1 MSQAPT
7 QTEDR
12 PLLGILL
19 MLGFCITAPLGD
31 ALAKILGAYA
41 PLWPL
46 VFLRFFL
53 QAILLTPVVLI
64 TGRDWRYRRQL
75 LKLSVLR
82 TLLHIAGITMMFIA
96 LRYMPLADTI
106 AIAFVM
112 PFILLLL
119 GKVFLNEEVGPRR
132 LIACAV
138 GFAGTLLVIQPSF
151 AEVGLIALLPLG
163 VAVSFALFML
173 VTRQVAKQTDAVTLQ
188 VVSGWIACLVTLPP
202 VLAGNLFGIEALAM
216 PMPEAGTAGLILL
229 LGLLGTG
236 GHLLM
241 TGSLKFAPAATLAP
255 MQYLEIP
262 MATLYGLILFS
273 DLPDGLA
280 ALGIAITVG
289 AGLYVIWRERA
300 IARARPSAPGPIP
313 PAPPAA

>member
-1 MSQAPT
+1 MSQAPA

-46 VFLRFFL
+46 VFLRFFM

-64 TGRDWRYRRQL
+64 TGRDWRYRGQL

-151 AEVGLIALLPLG
+151 AEVGVHALLPLG
-163 VAVSFALFML
+163 VAVTFSLFML
-173 VTRQVAKQTDAVTLQ
+173 VTRKIARDTDPIGLQAVNGAMGTAIMAPL
-188 VVSGWIACLVTLPP
+188 L
-202 VLAGNLFGIEALAM
+202 LAGNWTGLVVPSEFAAL
-216 PMPEAGTAGLILL
+216 PPGTGLLL
-229 LGLLGTG
+229 LGIGVLGTG
-236 GHLLM
+236 AHLLM
-241 TGSLKFAPAATLAP
+241 TWSLRFAPASTLAP

-262 MATLYGLILFS
+262 MATLVGFLVFR
-273 DLPDGLA
+273 DLPNGLA
-280 ALGIAITVG
+280 TIGIAITMG
-289 AGLYVIWRERA
+289 AGLYVLMREQMLQRQRRVA
-300 IARARPSAPGPIP
+300 MARVAGKSAP
-313 PAPPAA
+313 

>member
-1 MSQAPT
+1 
-7 QTEDR
+7 
-12 PLLGILL
+12 
-19 MLGFCITAPLGD
+19 
-31 ALAKILGAYA
+31 
-41 PLWPL
+41 
-46 VFLRFFL
+46 
-53 QAILLTPVVLI
+53 
-64 TGRDWRYRRQL
+64 
-75 LKLSVLR
+75 
-82 TLLHIAGITMMFIA
+82 
-96 LRYMPLADTI
+96 
-106 AIAFVM
+106 M